1 MKKKKN
7 ENQRNN
13 KKTTKK
19 GFKWIG
25 IGIGAPPLA
34 GHLCVCGCEKKM
46 VGWGVFGLSSR
57 ITANVL
63 LRVPPIYLLFLY
75 LGSQMLLLPHAFQ
88 LPSRAISFA
97 PTPKCRT
104 SPVVVCRLSLVV
116 LSLVVASFGLASLL
130 FAHTQSAL
138 RLRFLHPPTPTAWI
152 GLHIHMYALLFLF
165 DIFFVLFFLLL
176 PSFVWGHTQHLCRQR
191 CRRRRRQF
199 VFCDSF
205 FCVCVY
211 ASVCV
216 CVWVRECVSVCVCS
230 LILSS
235 SVIGRKAN
243 EWEADGAVRRGGLLL
258 ERERVGKR
266 GRGGGRL

>member
-1 MKKKKN
+1 
-7 ENQRNN
+7 
-13 KKTTKK
+13 
-19 GFKWIG
+19 
-25 IGIGAPPLA
+25 
-34 GHLCVCGCEKKM
+34 
-46 VGWGVFGLSSR
+46 
-57 ITANVL
+57 
-63 LRVPPIYLLFLY
+63 
-75 LGSQMLLLPHAFQ
+75 MLLLPHAFQ

-243 EWEADGAVRRGGLLL
+243 EWDADGAVRRGGLLL